1 MDARA
6 FCMLS
11 TDAVAMVTVC
21 RGGCSADI
29 TDVLQYFGDAVF
41 DLVSYYYYY
50 YLLIMPKQLTC
61 RHKNDKSSEH

>member
-1 MDARA
+1 
-6 FCMLS
+6 MLS

-50 YLLIMPKQLTC
+50 LLIDYAEAAYMQT
-61 RHKNDKSSEH
+61 